1 MNAEPRLRKV
11 MVNVSITFLKG
22 RRIPMTLETK
32 GLQYLD
38 VNSNDITI
46 GDENM
51 GVLTMDY

>member
-1 MNAEPRLRKV
+1 
-11 MVNVSITFLKG
+11 
-22 RRIPMTLETK
+22 MTLETK